1 MQSSPMQPS
10 LKERQRRE
18 REALILQAAEDVFI
32 EKGYYD
38 TSMEEIAVRVGIAKG
53 TIYLHFASK
62 EALVVAILTR
72 DMEIFLEELEVA
84 LATEQ
89 TARAKLAA
97 FLKSMHTG
105 LRRKRNQFLS
115 SISYQGD
122 VRCHLSEHGHRI
134 HELWEQMAHKVAG
147 ILEEGKAAGEF
158 KATLPTR
165 MMLCALFSLSSPH
178 VFERLGLE
186 KDVPP
191 EEFVEYVA
199 TIFFN
204 GVQERQ

>member
-1 MQSSPMQPS
+1 MQSNPTQPS

-38 TSMEEIAVRVGIAKG
+38 TSMEEIAARVGVAKG
-53 TIYLHFASK
+53 TVYLHFASK
-62 EALVVAILTR
+62 EALVVALLSR
-72 DMEIFLEELEVA
+72 DMEIFLAEFEVA
-84 LATEQ
+84 LASEQ
-89 TARAKLAA
+89 TARAKLEA

-105 LRRKRNQFLS
+105 LRCKRQFLS

-122 VRCHLSEHGHRI
+122 IRCHFSEHGSRI
-134 HELWEQMAHKVAG
+134 HELWERMAHKVAG

-158 KATLPTR
+158 KTTLPTR
-165 MMLCALFSLSSPH
+165 VMLCALLSLSSPH

-186 KDVPP
+186 KDVSP
-191 EEFVEYVA
+191 EEFVEYIEI
-199 TIFFN
+199 IFFN
-204 GVQERQ
+204 GVLAK